1 MSRPEELTERAI
13 ELEAWPGGP
22 RTAGVAAVATPDTG
36 QRVRSAA
43 IGLGLGVLFALI
55 FLPIPI
61 VHFAGVPLA
70 LLGGLVVGARRL
82 APGRRLRAIRGPCPH
97 CGQDQSYF
105 LGARWKRVGLPL
117 RLACNRCAKR
127 FTAVEIGETGTV

>member
-1 MSRPEELTERAI
+1 MSRSEPLAERPI

-22 RTAGVAAVATPDTG
+22 RTPGIAAVATPDTR

-43 IGLGLGVLFALI
+43 IGLGMGVLLALI

-70 LLGGLVVGARRL
+70 LLGGVAVGARRL

-97 CGQDQSYF
+97 CGHDQSYF

-117 RLACNRCAKR
+117 KLACAHCAKS
-127 FTAVEIGETGTV
+127 FSAVEIGESGSA